1 MSEKINLRFGILIL
15 IIVAAALSRLLPHP
29 FNFTPIG
36 AMALF
41 GAAHFSDKRLAFVL
55 PFAAMWLSD
64 LWLNNMMYENAGGF
78 QWMGS
83 PWVYG
88 SFFLISIMGLV
99 LLQKVR
105 VGTVLGTGVLASIL
119 FFLITNFSVWLG
131 STTYPQNIAGLMLC
145 YEAGIPFFGNTLAGD
160 LFYCAVLFGGFEW
173 AQRRIPALSQTAS

>member
-1 MSEKINLRFGILIL
+1 MSEKINLRFGILVL
-15 IIVAAALSRLLPHP
+15 LIVAAALSRLLPHP

-64 LWLNNMMYENAGGF
+64 LWLNNVLYDNGGTF

-83 PWVYG
+83 SWVYG
-88 SFFLISIMGLV
+88 TFCLISMMGL
-99 LLQKVR
+99 LALRRVR
-105 VGTVLGTGVLASIL
+105 VGAVLGTSLMASVL
-119 FFLITNFSVWLG
+119 FFLITNFSVWYG
-131 STTYPQNIAGLMLC
+131 SLTYPQSIAGLMLC
-145 YEAGIPFFGNTLAGD
+145 YEAGIPFFWNTLAGD

-173 AQRRIPALSQTAS
+173 AQRRIPALSRVAS

>member
-1 MSEKINLRFGILIL
+1 MFEKINLRSGILIL
-15 IIVAAALSRLLPHP
+15 LIVAAALSRLVPHP

-64 LWLNNMMYENAGGF
+64 LWLNNVMYENAGGF

-83 PWVYG
+83 LWVYG
-88 SFFLISIMGLV
+88 SFFLIAIMGLV
-99 LLQKVR
+99 FLRKVQ
-105 VGTVLGTGVLASIL
+105 VGVVLGTSVLASIL

-173 AQRRIPALSQTAS
+173 AQRRIPALSRGAS